1 MDTEKGNTNNKKYG
15 EYLMITATKT
25 SSKNKSRPNE
35 RPGNVRV
42 TLRQLLKEIKPVDF
56 RKKSGLESHQELT
69 QKHYLVIAIDELIN
83 TALQHD
89 WGLAINQEKVYVYN
103 SMHWQQ
109 VEKDDLKMFLGIAAY
124 KMGVKKFDAKFY
136 LFRDKLVKQFIS
148 TAHMP
153 TPDRPKEVTLIN
165 LKNGTYEIT
174 PEKRGL
180 REFRRNDFLKY
191 QLPFNFDENAECLK
205 FMAYLNRVLP
215 DESMQ
220 QILSEFLGY
229 VFISTQTLKLEKTLL
244 LYGSGSNGKSVKFDI
259 TNELFGK
266 ENISNFTLESLTDT
280 NGYFRASLADKL
292 LNYSS
297 EISNRMNV
305 DLFKQLVSG
314 EPIEAR
320 QIYGKPHMLE
330 NYAKLM
336 FNCNELPLPTQ
347 HKDAYFRRFIIIPF
361 EQKISP
367 EEQNPRLAQEIISEE
382 LPGVFNWV
390 LAGLERL
397 LKNGRFTE
405 SEKVNAII
413 NKYRTET
420 DTVRH
425 FLNENKLSPGVERE
439 MHLKEMYI
447 NYIDFCKDEY
457 SKAHGKTSFSNYLR
471 ELGFHI
477 KKINT
482 GMVISLSKQ

>member
-1 MDTEKGNTNNKKYG
+1 MSTTNIKKT
-15 EYLMITATKT
+15 ITK
-25 SSKNKSRPNE
+25 KIPNE
-35 RPGNVRV
+35 PPGNVRH

-56 RKKSGLESHQELT
+56 RKKSNLESHQELS
-69 QKHYLVIAIDELIN
+69 QKHYLVIAIDELII
-83 TALQHD
+83 TALQND
-89 WGLAINQEKVYVYN
+89 WGLVINQKKVYVYN
-103 SMHWQQ
+103 GTHWQQ
-109 VEKDDLKMFLGIAAY
+109 VEKDDLNMFLGIAAH
-124 KMGVKKFDAKFY
+124 KMGVEKFDAKFFM
-136 LFRDKLVKQFIS
+136 FRDKLVKQFTS

-153 TPDRPKEVTLIN
+153 TPDRPQEVTLIN

-174 PEKRGL
+174 PEKREL

-191 QLPFNFDENAECLK
+191 QLPFNFDENSECPK
-205 FMAYLNRVLP
+205 FMGYLNRVLP

-244 LYGSGSNGKSVKFDI
+244 SYGSGSNGKSVNFDV
-259 TNELFGK
+259 TNALFGK
-266 ENISNFTLESLTDT
+266 ENISNFTLESLTGT

-314 EPIEAR
+314 EPVEAR

-361 EQKISP
+361 EQKIPP

-397 LKNGRFTE
+397 LKNKRFTE
-405 SEKVNAII
+405 SDKVNAIL
-413 NKYRTET
+413 NKYKTET

-425 FLNENKLSPGVERE
+425 FLNESKLSPGVERE

-447 NYIDFCKDEY
+447 NYIDFCKDEH

-471 ELGFHI
+471 ELGYHI
-477 KKINT
+477 NRKNI
-482 GMVISLSKQ
+482 GMVVSLSKK